1 MKIGIIFAENN
12 NLDLN
17 GKHLSVDYL
26 SVLNQKGSGLNIT
39 QIVDS
44 LVEADTVPKKNML
57 EEDKTTKQT
66 EISAFASLA
75 SELNSLKSD
84 LSSLADSNK
93 YVPISGNSNLAI
105 SVSDNSTATAFSS
118 DVVVNSLAS
127 QQTLQFSGSSAFT
140 SPTASIGQGTLTL
153 NLGTWDASGN
163 TFTNKSTPITYTVSV
178 DSSNNTL
185 QGLASSLNALSG
197 ISASVLQTSA
207 GVYSLVVK
215 SPMGADNAIKITTS
229 DSALNDF
236 RADPTIAGTPRTSQ
250 KQAASDAEIV
260 VDGVTVKRTSNSI
273 SDIFSGYTIDLKGE
287 TDTLSPSNFN
297 VSSTLDVDSAFNN
310 AKTLVDRLN
319 LARTFFDELL
329 DRGIDDGEKGTLSAD
344 PVMRGISNQIRK
356 LTETSLVGFGS
367 NSRYLSELGIQ
378 TKRDGTLLINER
390 SFKEGVENDP
400 TSYDAIFNSS
410 ITSDNT
416 NLAISKS
423 SVSKP
428 KAGIYSY
435 MHTSGNSFIDNT
447 KLVKRTDATTGLDFF
462 TATSG
467 DASGITIIPQTT
479 VSSASVFVGESMLDK
494 MDIYIENI
502 LSSSGD
508 IERRK
513 SSLNKD
519 LSEIDD
525 GLLDINRKVDVIRER
540 YLEQFSA
547 METAVTSLK
556 GTGEY
561 LENMVKSW
569 SKDDG

>member
-1 MKIGIIFAENN
+1 M
-12 NLDLN
+12 
-17 GKHLSVDYL
+17 SVDYL
-26 SVLNQKGSGLNIT
+26 SILNKKGSGLNIT

-44 LVEADTVPKKNML
+44 LVDADTIPKKNML

-84 LSSLADSNK
+84 LSSLANSNK
-93 YVPISGNSNLAI
+93 YEPVSGHSNLAI
-105 SVSDNSTATAFSS
+105 SVSDNATAGAFSS

-153 NLGTWDASGN
+153 NLGTWNTAGN
-163 TFTNKSTPITYTVSV
+163 TFTNKSTPVVHTVSV
-178 DSSNNTL
+178 NSSNNTL
-185 QGLASSLNALSG
+185 QGLASTLNSLSG

-215 SPMGADNAIKITTS
+215 SPMGADNAIKITTG

-250 KQAASDAEIV
+250 KQAASDAELV

-287 TDTLSPSNFN
+287 TDTLTPSNFN
-297 VSSTLDVDSAFNN
+297 VRSSLDVNSAFDNASTLVN
-310 AKTLVDRLN
+310 RLN
-319 LARTFFDELL
+319 LARTYFDELL

-344 PVMRGISNQIRK
+344 PIMKAISNQVRK
-356 LTETSLVGFGS
+356 LTENSLVGFGS

-378 TKRDGTLLINER
+378 TKRDGTLLINEK
-390 SFKEGVENDP
+390 SFKEAVEQDP
-400 TSYDAIFNSS
+400 TTYDAIFNSS
-410 ITSDNT
+410 ITSNNS
-416 NLAISKS
+416 NLAISKTS
-423 SVSKP
+423 ISNP
-428 KAGIYSY
+428 KAGVYNYTHISNNSY
-435 MHTSGNSFIDNT
+435 LGNT
-447 KLVKRTDATTGLDFF
+447 KLVSGTDTQTGL
-462 TATSG
+462 TYYSATSG
-467 DASGITIIPQTT
+467 DASGITIIPQAS
-479 VSSASVFVGESMLDK
+479 VSSASVYVGESMLNK

-502 LSSSGD
+502 LSASGD

-513 SSLNKD
+513 NSLNKD

-540 YLEQFSA
+540 YLEKFSA
-547 METAVTSLK
+547 MESAVTSLK

-569 SKDDG
+569 SKDDS

>member
-1 MKIGIIFAENN
+1 M
-12 NLDLN
+12 
-17 GKHLSVDYL
+17 SVDYL
-26 SVLNQKGSGLNIT
+26 SILNQKGSGLNIT

-75 SELNSLKSD
+75 SELNSLKFD
-84 LSSLADSNK
+84 LSSLANSNK
-93 YVPISGNSNLAI
+93 YVPSSGNSNLAI

-118 DVVVNSLAS
+118 DVTVNSLAS
-127 QQTLQFSGSSAFT
+127 QQTLEFSGSSPFT
-140 SPTASIGQGTLTL
+140 SPTASINTGTLTL
-153 NLGTWDASGN
+153 NLGTWNSSAGS
-163 TFTNKSTPITYTVSV
+163 FTNKSTPITYTVTV
-178 DSSNNTL
+178 NSSNNTL

-215 SPMGADNAIKITTS
+215 SPMGADNAIRITTS
-229 DSALNDF
+229 DTGLNQF
-236 RADPTIAGTPRTSQ
+236 RADPTIGSGSPAPATAQ
-250 KQAASDAEIV
+250 KQAASDAELV

-273 SDIFSGYTIDLKGE
+273 SNIFSGYTIDLKGE
-287 TDTLSPSNFN
+287 TDTLTPSNFN
-297 VSSTLDVDSAFNN
+297 VSSSLDVDSAFNN

-319 LARTFFDELL
+319 LTRTYFDELL

-344 PVMRGISNQIRK
+344 PVMKAISNQIRK
-356 LTETSLVGFGS
+356 LTENSLVGFGS

-378 TKRDGTLLINER
+378 TKRDGTLLINEK
-390 SFKEGVENDP
+390 SFKEAVENDP

-410 ITSDNT
+410 ITSNNT
-416 NLAISKS
+416 NLAISKTS
-423 SVSKP
+423 ISKP
-428 KAGIYSY
+428 KAGVYDYTHS
-435 MHTSGNSFIDNT
+435 SGNSYLGNT
-447 KLVKRTDATTGLDFF
+447 KLVNGTDSQTGL
-462 TATSG
+462 TYYSATSG
-467 DASGITIIPQTT
+467 DTAGITIIPQAS
-479 VSSASVFVGESMLDK
+479 VSSAFVYVGESMLDK
-494 MDIYIENI
+494 MDTYIENI

-569 SKDDG
+569 SKDDS

>member
-1 MKIGIIFAENN
+1 M
-12 NLDLN
+12 
-17 GKHLSVDYL
+17 SVDYL
-26 SVLNQKGSGLNIT
+26 SILNQKGSGLNIT

-75 SELNSLKSD
+75 SELNSLKFD
-84 LSSLADSNK
+84 LTSLANSNK
-93 YVPISGNSNLAI
+93 YVPSSGNSNLAI

-118 DVVVNSLAS
+118 DVTVNSLAS
-127 QQTLQFSGSSAFT
+127 QQTLEFSGSSPFT
-140 SPTASIGQGTLTL
+140 SPTASINTGTLTL
-153 NLGTWDASGN
+153 NLGTWYSSTGS
-163 TFTNKSTPITYTVSV
+163 FVNKSTPVTYTVTV
-178 DSSNNTL
+178 NSSNNTL

-215 SPMGADNAIKITTS
+215 SPMGADNAIRITTT
-229 DSALNDF
+229 DTGLNQF
-236 RADPTIAGTPRTSQ
+236 RADPTIGSGSPAPATAQ
-250 KQAASDAEIV
+250 KQAASDAELV

-273 SDIFSGYTIDLKGE
+273 SNIFSGYTIDLKGE
-287 TDTLSPSNFN
+287 TDTLTPSNFN
-297 VSSTLDVDSAFNN
+297 VSSSLDVDSAFNN

-319 LARTFFDELL
+319 LTRTYFDELL

-344 PVMRGISNQIRK
+344 PVMKAISNQIRK
-356 LTETSLVGFGS
+356 LTENSLVGFGS

-378 TKRDGTLLINER
+378 TKRDGTLLINEK
-390 SFKEGVENDP
+390 SFKEAVENDP

-416 NLAISKS
+416 NLAISKTS
-423 SVSKP
+423 ISKP
-428 KAGIYSY
+428 KAGTYEYVFDS
-435 MHTSGNSFIDNT
+435 S
-447 KLVKRTDATTGLDFF
+447 KATTPVDLRASLGNTTLSGGTDSVTGL
-462 TATSG
+462 TYYSATSG
-467 DASGITIIPQTT
+467 EAAGITIIPQAT
-479 VSSASVFVGESMLDK
+479 VTSAFVYVGESMLDK
-494 MDIYIENI
+494 MDTYIENI

-519 LSEIDD
+519 LTEIDD

-569 SKDDG
+569 SKDDS

>member
-1 MKIGIIFAENN
+1 M
-12 NLDLN
+12 N

-84 LSSLADSNK
+84 LSSLADTNK
-93 YVPISGNSNLAI
+93 YVPVSGNSNLAI
-105 SVSDNSTATAFSS
+105 DVSDNSTAGAFSS

-127 QQTLQFSGSSAFT
+127 QQTLQFSGSSAYT

-153 NLGTWDASGN
+153 NLGTWNVSGN
-163 TFTNKSTPITYTVSV
+163 TFANKSTPVTHTVTV
-178 DSSNNTL
+178 NSSNNTL

-197 ISASVLQTSA
+197 ISASVLQISS

-215 SPMGADNAIKITTS
+215 SPMGADNAIKITTG

-250 KQAASDAEIV
+250 KQPASDAELV

-297 VSSTLDVDSAFNN
+297 VSSSLDVNSAFNN
-310 AKTLVDRLN
+310 ASILVDRLN
-319 LARTFFDELL
+319 LTRTYFDELL
-329 DRGIDDGEKGTLSAD
+329 DRGVEDGETGTLSND
-344 PVMRGISNQIRK
+344 PVMKAISNQIKK
-356 LTETSLVGFGS
+356 LTENSLVGFGA

-378 TKRDGTLLINER
+378 TKRDGTLLINEK
-390 SFKEGVENDP
+390 SFKEAVEKDP
-400 TSYDAIFNSS
+400 IIYDAIFNSS
-410 ITSDNT
+410 ITSNNT
-416 NLAISKS
+416 NLVLDKTST
-423 SVSKP
+423 SKP
-428 KAGIYSY
+428 LAGVYSY
-435 MHTSGNSFIDNT
+435 THSSGHSYLGNT
-447 KLVKRTDATTGLDFF
+447 KLVKTEPSSGLDYY

-467 DASGITIIPQTT
+467 DTSGITIIPQTS
-479 VSSASVFVGESMLDK
+479 VSSAFVYVGESMLDK

-519 LSEIDD
+519 LTEIDD

-540 YLEQFSA
+540 YLTQFGA
-547 METAVTSLK
+547 MESAVTSLK

>member
-1 MKIGIIFAENN
+1 M
-12 NLDLN
+12 
-17 GKHLSVDYL
+17 SVDYL
-26 SVLNQKGSGLNIT
+26 SILNKKGSGLNIT

-44 LVEADTVPKKNML
+44 LVDADTIPKKNML

-84 LSSLADSNK
+84 LSSLANSNK
-93 YVPISGNSNLAI
+93 YEPVSGHSNLAI
-105 SVSDNSTATAFSS
+105 SVSDNATAGAFSS

-153 NLGTWDASGN
+153 NLGTWNTAGN
-163 TFTNKSTPITYTVSV
+163 TFTNKSTPVVHTVSV
-178 DSSNNTL
+178 NSSNNTL
-185 QGLASSLNALSG
+185 QGLASSLNSLSG

-215 SPMGADNAIKITTS
+215 SPMGADNAIKITTG

-273 SDIFSGYTIDLKGE
+273 SNIFSGYTIDLKGE
-287 TDTLSPSNFN
+287 TDTLTPSNFN
-297 VSSTLDVDSAFNN
+297 VRSSLDVNSAFDNASTLVN
-310 AKTLVDRLN
+310 RLN
-319 LARTFFDELL
+319 LARTYFDELL

-344 PVMRGISNQIRK
+344 PIMKAISNQIRK
-356 LTETSLVGFGS
+356 LTENSLVGFGS

-378 TKRDGTLLINER
+378 TKRDGTLLINEK
-390 SFKEGVENDP
+390 SFKEAVEQDP
-400 TSYDAIFNSS
+400 TTYDAIFNSS
-410 ITSDNT
+410 ITSNNS
-416 NLAISKS
+416 NLAISKTS
-423 SVSKP
+423 ISNP
-428 KAGIYSY
+428 KAGVYNYTHISNNSY
-435 MHTSGNSFIDNT
+435 LGNT
-447 KLVKRTDATTGLDFF
+447 KLVNGTDTQTGL
-462 TATSG
+462 TYYSATSG
-467 DASGITIIPQTT
+467 DASGITIIPQAS
-479 VSSASVFVGESMLDK
+479 VSSASVYVGESMLNK

-513 SSLNKD
+513 NSLNKD

-540 YLEQFSA
+540 YLEKFSA
-547 METAVTSLK
+547 MESAVTSLK

-569 SKDDG
+569 SKDDS

>member
-1 MKIGIIFAENN
+1 M
-12 NLDLN
+12 
-17 GKHLSVDYL
+17 SVDYL
-26 SVLNQKGSGLNIT
+26 SILNQKGSGLNIT

-75 SELNSLKSD
+75 SELNSLKFD

-93 YVPISGNSNLAI
+93 YVPSSGNSNLAI

-118 DVVVNSLAS
+118 DVTVNSLAS
-127 QQTLQFSGSSAFT
+127 QQTLEFSGSSPFT
-140 SPTASIGQGTLTL
+140 SPTASINTGTLTL
-153 NLGTWDASGN
+153 NLGTWYSSTGS
-163 TFTNKSTPITYTVSV
+163 FVNKSTPVTYTVTV

-215 SPMGADNAIKITTS
+215 SPMGADNAIRITTS
-229 DSALNDF
+229 DTGLNQF
-236 RADPTIAGTPRTSQ
+236 RADPTIGSGSPAPATAQ
-250 KQAASDAEIV
+250 KQAASDAELV

-273 SDIFSGYTIDLKGE
+273 SNIFSGYTIDLKGE
-287 TDTLSPSNFN
+287 TDTLTPSNFN
-297 VSSTLDVDSAFNN
+297 VSSSLDVDSAFNN

-319 LARTFFDELL
+319 LTRTYFDELL

-344 PVMRGISNQIRK
+344 PVMKAISNQIRK
-356 LTETSLVGFGS
+356 LTEKSLVGFGS

-378 TKRDGTLLINER
+378 TKRDGTLLINEK
-390 SFKEGVENDP
+390 SFKEAVENDP

-416 NLAISKS
+416 NLAISKTS
-423 SVSKP
+423 TSNP
-428 KAGIYSY
+428 KAGVYNYTHS
-435 MHTSGNSFIDNT
+435 SGNSYLGNT
-447 KLVKRTDATTGLDFF
+447 KLVNGTDSQTGL
-462 TATSG
+462 TYYSAISG
-467 DASGITIIPQTT
+467 DTAGITIIPQAS
-479 VSSASVFVGESMLDK
+479 VSSAFVYVGESMLDK
-494 MDIYIENI
+494 MDTYIENI

-569 SKDDG
+569 SKDDS

>member
-1 MKIGIIFAENN
+1 M
-12 NLDLN
+12 
-17 GKHLSVDYL
+17 SVDYL
-26 SVLNQKGSGLNIT
+26 SILNQKGSGLNIT

-44 LVEADTVPKKNML
+44 LVDADTIPKKNML

-75 SELNSLKSD
+75 SELNSLKFD

-93 YVPISGNSNLAI
+93 YVPSSGNSNLAI

-118 DVVVNSLAS
+118 DVTVNSLAS
-127 QQTLQFSGSSAFT
+127 QQTLEFSGSSPFT
-140 SPTASIGQGTLTL
+140 SPTASINTGTLTL
-153 NLGTWDASGN
+153 NLGTWNSSAGS
-163 TFTNKSTPITYTVSV
+163 FTTKSTPVTYTVTV
-178 DSSNNTL
+178 NSSNNTL

-215 SPMGADNAIKITTS
+215 SPMGADNAIRITTT
-229 DSALNDF
+229 DTGLNQF
-236 RADPTIAGTPRTSQ
+236 RADPTIGSGSPAPATAQ
-250 KQAASDAEIV
+250 KQAASDAELV

-273 SDIFSGYTIDLKGE
+273 SNIFSGYKIDLKGE
-287 TDTLSPSNFN
+287 TDTLTPSNFN
-297 VSSTLDVDSAFNN
+297 VSSSLDVDSAFNN

-319 LARTFFDELL
+319 LTRTYFDELL

-344 PVMRGISNQIRK
+344 PVMKAISNQIRK
-356 LTETSLVGFGS
+356 LTENSLVGFGS

-378 TKRDGTLLINER
+378 TKRDGTLLINEK
-390 SFKEGVENDP
+390 SFKEAVKNDP

-410 ITSDNT
+410 ITSNNT
-416 NLAISKS
+416 NLAISKTS
-423 SVSKP
+423 ISKP
-428 KAGIYSY
+428 IAGTYEYVFDSSKSS
-435 MHTSGNSFIDNT
+435 TPVDLRASLGNTTLSGG
-447 KLVKRTDATTGLDFF
+447 TDSVTGL
-462 TATSG
+462 TYYSATSG
-467 DASGITIIPQTT
+467 EAAGITIIPQAS
-479 VSSASVFVGESMLDK
+479 VSSAFVYVGESMLDK
-494 MDIYIENI
+494 MDTYIENI

-569 SKDDG
+569 SKDDS

>member
-1 MKIGIIFAENN
+1 M
-12 NLDLN
+12 
-17 GKHLSVDYL
+17 SVDYL
-26 SVLNQKGSGLNIT
+26 SILNQKGSGLNIT

-44 LVEADTVPKKNML
+44 LVQADTVPKKNML

-93 YVPISGNSNLAI
+93 YVPVSGNSNLAI
-105 SVSDNSTATAFSS
+105 NVSDNSTAGAFSS
-118 DVVVNSLAS
+118 DVVVNSLAA
-127 QQTLQFSGSSAFT
+127 QQTIQFSGSSAYT

-153 NLGTWDASGN
+153 NLGTWNVSGN
-163 TFTNKSTPITYTVSV
+163 TFTNKSTPVTHTVSV
-178 DSSNNTL
+178 NSSNNTL
-185 QGLASSLNALSG
+185 QGLASSINALSG
-197 ISASVLQTSA
+197 ISASVLQISS

-215 SPMGADNAIKITTS
+215 SPMGADNAIKITTG

-250 KQAASDAEIV
+250 KQPASDAELV

-297 VSSTLDVDSAFNN
+297 VSSSLDVNSAFNN
-310 AKTLVDRLN
+310 ASILVDRLN
-319 LARTFFDELL
+319 LTRTYFDELL
-329 DRGIDDGEKGTLSAD
+329 DRGVEDGETGTLSND
-344 PVMRGISNQIRK
+344 PVMKAISNQIKK
-356 LTETSLVGFGS
+356 LTENSLVGFGA

-378 TKRDGTLLINER
+378 TKRDGTLLINEK
-390 SFKEGVENDP
+390 SFKEAVEKDP
-400 TSYDAIFNSS
+400 IIYDAIFNSS
-410 ITSDNT
+410 ITSNNT
-416 NLAISKS
+416 NLVLSKTS
-423 SVSKP
+423 TSKP
-428 KAGIYSY
+428 IAGVYSY
-435 MHTSGNSFIDNT
+435 THSSGNSYLGNT
-447 KLVKRTDATTGLDFF
+447 KLVKTEPSSGLDYYTATTGD
-462 TATSG
+462 T
-467 DASGITIIPQTT
+467 SGITIIPQ
-479 VSSASVFVGESMLDK
+479 ASVSAASVYVGESMLDR

-519 LSEIDD
+519 LTEIDD

-540 YLEQFSA
+540 YLAQFGA
-547 METAVTSLK
+547 MESAVTSLK

-569 SKDDG
+569 SKDDS

>member
-1 MKIGIIFAENN
+1 M
-12 NLDLN
+12 
-17 GKHLSVDYL
+17 SVDYL
-26 SVLNQKGSGLNIT
+26 SILNQKGSGLNIT

-57 EEDKTTKQT
+57 EEDKTIKQT

-75 SELNSLKSD
+75 SELNSLKFD
-84 LSSLADSNK
+84 LSSLANSNK
-93 YVPISGNSNLAI
+93 YVPSSGNSNLAI

-118 DVVVNSLAS
+118 DVTVNSLAS
-127 QQTLQFSGSSAFT
+127 QQTLEFSGSSPFT
-140 SPTASIGQGTLTL
+140 SPTASINTGTLTL
-153 NLGTWDASGN
+153 NLGTWNSSAGS
-163 TFTNKSTPITYTVSV
+163 FTNKSTPITYTVTV
-178 DSSNNTL
+178 NSSNNTL

-215 SPMGADNAIKITTS
+215 SPMGADNAIRITTT
-229 DSALNDF
+229 DTGLNQF
-236 RADPTIAGTPRTSQ
+236 RADPTIGSGSPAPATAQ
-250 KQAASDAEIV
+250 KQAASDAELV

-273 SDIFSGYTIDLKGE
+273 SNIFSGYTIDLKGE
-287 TDTLSPSNFN
+287 TDTLTPSNFN
-297 VSSTLDVDSAFNN
+297 VSSSLDVDSAFNN

-319 LARTFFDELL
+319 LTRTYFDELL

-344 PVMRGISNQIRK
+344 PVMKAISNQIRK
-356 LTETSLVGFGS
+356 LTENSLVGFGS

-378 TKRDGTLLINER
+378 TKRDGTLLINEK
-390 SFKEGVENDP
+390 SFKEAVENDP

-410 ITSDNT
+410 ITSNNT
-416 NLAISKS
+416 NLAISKTS
-423 SVSKP
+423 ISKP
-428 KAGIYSY
+428 KAGVYDYTHS
-435 MHTSGNSFIDNT
+435 SGNSYLGNT
-447 KLVKRTDATTGLDFF
+447 KLVNGTDSQTGL
-462 TATSG
+462 TYYSATSG
-467 DASGITIIPQTT
+467 DTAGITIIPQAS
-479 VSSASVFVGESMLDK
+479 VSSAFVYVGESMLDK
-494 MDIYIENI
+494 MDTYIENI

-569 SKDDG
+569 SKDDS

>member
-1 MKIGIIFAENN
+1 M
-12 NLDLN
+12 
-17 GKHLSVDYL
+17 SVDYL
-26 SVLNQKGSGLNIT
+26 SILNKKGSGLNIT

-44 LVEADTVPKKNML
+44 LVDADTIPKKNML

-84 LSSLADSNK
+84 LSSLANSNK
-93 YVPISGNSNLAI
+93 YEPVSGHSNLAI
-105 SVSDNSTATAFSS
+105 SVSDNATAGAFSS

-153 NLGTWDASGN
+153 NLGTWNTAGN
-163 TFTNKSTPITYTVSV
+163 TFTNKSTPVVHTVSV
-178 DSSNNTL
+178 NSSNNTL
-185 QGLASSLNALSG
+185 QGLASSLNSLSG

-215 SPMGADNAIKITTS
+215 SPMGADNAIKITTG

-250 KQAASDAEIV
+250 KQAASDAELV

-273 SDIFSGYTIDLKGE
+273 SNIFSGYTIDLKGE
-287 TDTLSPSNFN
+287 TDTLTPSNFN
-297 VSSTLDVDSAFNN
+297 VRSSLDVNSAFDNASTLVN
-310 AKTLVDRLN
+310 RLN
-319 LARTFFDELL
+319 LARTYFDELL

-344 PVMRGISNQIRK
+344 PIMKAISNQIRK
-356 LTETSLVGFGS
+356 LTENSLVGFGS

-378 TKRDGTLLINER
+378 TKRDGTLLINEK
-390 SFKEGVENDP
+390 SFKEAVEQDP
-400 TSYDAIFNSS
+400 TTYDAIFNSS
-410 ITSDNT
+410 ITSNNS
-416 NLAISKS
+416 NLAISKTS
-423 SVSKP
+423 ISNP
-428 KAGIYSY
+428 KAGVYNYTHISNNSY
-435 MHTSGNSFIDNT
+435 LGNT
-447 KLVKRTDATTGLDFF
+447 KLVNGTDTQTGL
-462 TATSG
+462 TYYSATSG
-467 DASGITIIPQTT
+467 DASGITIIPQAS
-479 VSSASVFVGESMLDK
+479 VSSASVYVGESMLNK

-513 SSLNKD
+513 NSLNKD

-540 YLEQFSA
+540 YLEKFSA
-547 METAVTSLK
+547 MESAVTSLK

-569 SKDDG
+569 SKDDS

>member
-1 MKIGIIFAENN
+1 M
-12 NLDLN
+12 
-17 GKHLSVDYL
+17 SVDYL
-26 SVLNQKGSGLNIT
+26 SILNKKGSGLNIT

-44 LVEADTVPKKNML
+44 LVDADTIPKKNML

-84 LSSLADSNK
+84 LSSLANSNK
-93 YVPISGNSNLAI
+93 YEPVSGHSNLAI
-105 SVSDNSTATAFSS
+105 SVSDNATAGAFSS

-153 NLGTWDASGN
+153 NLGTWNAAGN
-163 TFTNKSTPITYTVSV
+163 TFTNKSTPVVHTVSV
-178 DSSNNTL
+178 NSSNNTL
-185 QGLASSLNALSG
+185 QGLASSLNSLSG

-215 SPMGADNAIKITTS
+215 SPMGADNAIKITTG

-250 KQAASDAEIV
+250 KQAASDAELV

-273 SDIFSGYTIDLKGE
+273 SNIFSGYTIDLKGE
-287 TDTLSPSNFN
+287 TDTLTPSNFN
-297 VSSTLDVDSAFNN
+297 VRSSLDVNSAFDNASTLVN
-310 AKTLVDRLN
+310 RLN
-319 LARTFFDELL
+319 LARTYFDELL

-344 PVMRGISNQIRK
+344 PIMKAISNQVRK
-356 LTETSLVGFGS
+356 LTENSLVGFGS

-378 TKRDGTLLINER
+378 TKRDGTLLINEK
-390 SFKEGVENDP
+390 SFKEAVEQDP
-400 TSYDAIFNSS
+400 TTYDAIFNSS
-410 ITSDNT
+410 ITSNNS
-416 NLAISKS
+416 NLAISKTS
-423 SVSKP
+423 ISNP
-428 KAGIYSY
+428 KAGVYNYTHISNNSY
-435 MHTSGNSFIDNT
+435 LGST
-447 KLVKRTDATTGLDFF
+447 KLVKGTDTQTGL
-462 TATSG
+462 TYYSATSG
-467 DASGITIIPQTT
+467 DASGITIIPQAS
-479 VSSASVFVGESMLDK
+479 VSSASVYVGESMLNK

-513 SSLNKD
+513 NSLNKD

-540 YLEQFSA
+540 YLEKFSA
-547 METAVTSLK
+547 MESAVTSLK

-569 SKDDG
+569 SKDDS

>member
-1 MKIGIIFAENN
+1 M
-12 NLDLN
+12 
-17 GKHLSVDYL
+17 SVDYL
-26 SVLNQKGSGLNIT
+26 SILNQKGSGLNIT

-75 SELNSLKSD
+75 SELNSLKFD
-84 LSSLADSNK
+84 LTSLADSNK
-93 YVPISGNSNLAI
+93 YVPSSGNSNLAI

-118 DVVVNSLAS
+118 DVTVNSLAS
-127 QQTLQFSGSSAFT
+127 QQTLEFSGSSPFT
-140 SPTASIGQGTLTL
+140 SPTASINTGTLTL
-153 NLGTWDASGN
+153 NLGTWYSSTGS
-163 TFTNKSTPITYTVSV
+163 FVNKSTPVTYTVTV
-178 DSSNNTL
+178 NSSNNTL

-229 DSALNDF
+229 DTGLNQF
-236 RADPTIAGTPRTSQ
+236 RADPTIGSGSPAPATAQ
-250 KQAASDAEIV
+250 KQAASDAELV

-273 SDIFSGYTIDLKGE
+273 SNIFSGYTIDLKGE
-287 TDTLSPSNFN
+287 TDTLTPSNFN
-297 VSSTLDVDSAFNN
+297 VSSSLDVDTAFNN

-319 LARTFFDELL
+319 LTRTYFDELL

-344 PVMRGISNQIRK
+344 PVMKAISNQIRK
-356 LTETSLVGFGS
+356 LTENSLVGFGS

-378 TKRDGTLLINER
+378 TKRDGTLLINEK
-390 SFKEGVENDP
+390 SFKEAVENDP

-410 ITSDNT
+410 ITSNNT
-416 NLAISKS
+416 NLAISKTS
-423 SVSKP
+423 ISKP
-428 KAGIYSY
+428 KAGVYDYTHS
-435 MHTSGNSFIDNT
+435 SGNSYLANT
-447 KLVKRTDATTGLDFF
+447 KLVTGTDSQTGL
-462 TATSG
+462 TYYSATSG
-467 DASGITIIPQTT
+467 DTAGITIIPQAS
-479 VSSASVFVGESMLDK
+479 VSSAFVYVGESMLDK
-494 MDIYIENI
+494 MDTYIENI

-569 SKDDG
+569 SKDDS

>member
-1 MKIGIIFAENN
+1 M
-12 NLDLN
+12 
-17 GKHLSVDYL
+17 SVDYL
-26 SVLNQKGSGLNIT
+26 SILNTKGSGLNIT

-66 EISAFASLA
+66 AISAFASLA

-93 YVPISGNSNLAI
+93 YVPISGNSNLSI

-118 DVVVNSLAS
+118 DVTVNSLAS
-127 QQTLQFSGSSAFT
+127 QQTLEFSGSSPFT
-140 SPTASIGQGTLTL
+140 SPTASINTGTLTL
-153 NLGTWDASGN
+153 NLGTWNSSAGS
-163 TFTNKSTPITYTVSV
+163 FTNKSSPITYTVSV

-185 QGLASSLNALSG
+185 QGLASSINALTG
-197 ISASVLQTSA
+197 ISASVLQTSS

-229 DSALNDF
+229 DAGLNQF
-236 RADPTIAGTPRTSQ
+236 RADPTISAGSPAPSAAQ

-260 VDGVTVKRTSNSI
+260 IDGVTVKRTSNSI
-273 SDIFSGYTIDLKGE
+273 SNIFSGYTINLKGE

-297 VSSTLDVDSAFNN
+297 VSSSLDVDSAFNN
-310 AKTLVDRLN
+310 AQTLVDRLN
-319 LARTFFDELL
+319 LTRTYFDELL

-344 PVMRGISNQIRK
+344 PVMKAISNQIRK
-356 LTETSLVGFGS
+356 LTEKSLVGFGS

-378 TKRDGTLLINER
+378 TKRDGTLLINEK
-390 SFKEGVENDP
+390 SFKEAVENDP

-410 ITSDNT
+410 ITSNNT
-416 NLAISKS
+416 NLAISKTS
-423 SVSKP
+423 IAKP
-428 KAGIYSY
+428 KAGVYDYTHS
-435 MHTSGNSFIDNT
+435 SGNSYLGNN
-447 KLVKRTDATTGLDFF
+447 KLVEGTDGTTGL
-462 TATSG
+462 TYYSAVSG
-467 DASGITIIPQTT
+467 DTAGITIIPQAS
-479 VSSASVFVGESMLDK
+479 VSSAFVYIGESMLDK
-494 MDIYIENI
+494 MDAYIENI

-525 GLLDINRKVDVIRER
+525 GILDINRKVDVIRER

-569 SKDDG
+569 SKDDS

>member
-1 MKIGIIFAENN
+1 M
-12 NLDLN
+12 
-17 GKHLSVDYL
+17 SVDYL
-26 SVLNQKGSGLNIT
+26 SILNQKGSGLNIT

-44 LVEADTVPKKNML
+44 LVEADTIPKKNML
-57 EEDKTTKQT
+57 EEDKTIKQT

-75 SELNSLKSD
+75 SELNSLKFD
-84 LSSLADSNK
+84 LSSLANSNK
-93 YVPISGNSNLAI
+93 YVPSSGNSNLAI
-105 SVSDNSTATAFSS
+105 SVSDSSTATAFSS
-118 DVVVNSLAS
+118 DVTVNSLAS
-127 QQTLQFSGSSAFT
+127 QQTLEFSGSSPFT
-140 SPTASIGQGTLTL
+140 SPTASINTGTLTL
-153 NLGTWDASGN
+153 NLGTWNSSAGS
-163 TFTNKSTPITYTVSV
+163 FTNKSTPVTYTVTV
-178 DSSNNTL
+178 NSSNNTL

-215 SPMGADNAIKITTS
+215 SPMGADNAIRITTT
-229 DSALNDF
+229 DTGLNQF
-236 RADPTIAGTPRTSQ
+236 RADPTIGSGSPAPATAQ
-250 KQAASDAEIV
+250 KQAASDAELV

-273 SDIFSGYTIDLKGE
+273 SNIFSGYTIDLKGE
-287 TDTLSPSNFN
+287 TDTLTPSNFN
-297 VSSTLDVDSAFNN
+297 VSSSLDVDSAFNN

-319 LARTFFDELL
+319 LTRTYFDELL

-344 PVMRGISNQIRK
+344 PVMKAISNQIRK
-356 LTETSLVGFGS
+356 LTENSLVGFGS

-378 TKRDGTLLINER
+378 TKRDGTLLINEK
-390 SFKEGVENDP
+390 SFKEAVENDP

-410 ITSDNT
+410 ITSNNT
-416 NLAISKS
+416 NLAISKTS
-423 SVSKP
+423 ISKP
-428 KAGIYSY
+428 KAGVYDYTHQVLVNSY
-435 MHTSGNSFIDNT
+435 LGNT
-447 KLVKRTDATTGLDFF
+447 KLVNGTDSQTGL
-462 TATSG
+462 TYYSATSG
-467 DASGITIIPQTT
+467 DTAGITIIPQAT
-479 VSSASVFVGESMLDK
+479 VSSAFVYVGESMLDK
-494 MDIYIENI
+494 MDTYIENI

-513 SSLNKD
+513 NSLNKD

-569 SKDDG
+569 SKDDS

>member
-1 MKIGIIFAENN
+1 M
-12 NLDLN
+12 
-17 GKHLSVDYL
+17 SVDYL
-26 SVLNQKGSGLNIT
+26 SILNQKGSGLNIT

-44 LVEADTVPKKNML
+44 LVQADTVPKKNML

-93 YVPISGNSNLAI
+93 YVPVSGNSNLAI
-105 SVSDNSTATAFSS
+105 NVSNNSTAGAFSS

-153 NLGTWDASGN
+153 NLGTWNVAGN
-163 TFTNKSTPITYTVSV
+163 TFTNKSTPVTHSVSV
-178 DSSNNTL
+178 NSSNNTL
-185 QGLASSLNALSG
+185 QGLASSINALSG
-197 ISASVLQTSA
+197 INASVLQISS

-215 SPMGADNAIKITTS
+215 SPMGADNAIKITTG

-250 KQAASDAEIV
+250 KQPASDAEIV

-297 VSSTLDVDSAFNN
+297 VSSSLDVNSAFNN
-310 AKTLVDRLN
+310 ASNLVNRLN
-319 LARTFFDELL
+319 LTRTYFDELL
-329 DRGIDDGEKGTLSAD
+329 DRGVEDGETGTLSND
-344 PVMRGISNQIRK
+344 PVMKAISNQIKK
-356 LTETSLVGFGS
+356 LTENSLVGFGA

-378 TKRDGTLLINER
+378 TKRDGTLSINEK
-390 SFKEGVENDP
+390 SFKEAVEKDP
-400 TSYDAIFNSS
+400 TIYDAIFNSS
-410 ITSDNT
+410 ITSNNT
-416 NLAISKS
+416 NLVLSKTS
-423 SVSKP
+423 TSKP
-428 KAGIYSY
+428 IAGVYNYTHSSGFSY
-435 MHTSGNSFIDNT
+435 LGNT
-447 KLVKRTDATTGLDFF
+447 KLVKTEPSSGLDYY

-467 DASGITIIPQTT
+467 DTSGITIIPQAS
-479 VSSASVFVGESMLDK
+479 VSSAFVYVGESMLDK
-494 MDIYIENI
+494 MDVYIENI

-519 LSEIDD
+519 LTEIDD

-540 YLEQFSA
+540 YLTQFGA
-547 METAVTSLK
+547 MESAVTSLK